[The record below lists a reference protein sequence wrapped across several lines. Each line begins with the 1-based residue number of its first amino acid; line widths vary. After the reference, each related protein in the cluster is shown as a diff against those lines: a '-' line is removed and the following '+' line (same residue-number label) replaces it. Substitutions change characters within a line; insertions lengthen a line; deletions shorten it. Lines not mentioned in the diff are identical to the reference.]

1 MDTAN
6 TLLIIINAS
15 MLLLTVVSVICAIVA
30 YKHQKKRARK
40 ESACKLAQ
48 YYAEN
53 IIKKFSFI
61 SSVFNICKTLEYIKK
76 TVELNRIRNFDNEE
90 LEVILKGK
98 NIKKKEFMDKV
109 TGFDPLVI
117 LNCRIAQIEPV
128 ADRSKIYQEFV
139 EINEQDDTLVL
150 KNASF
155 LINDFLQDITDLL
168 NSLEWFSMNCNYR
181 IADEELLYQS
191 LHQTFLSTVW
201 MLYAFIASNN
211 TNNENKTYTNIIELF
226 NLWRDRLNGIVDN
239 ASKKIAK
246 VEKKEKKIQKEK
258 EESKAKVFCG
268 KKL

>member
-6 TLLIIINAS
+6 KLLIIINAA
-15 MLLLTVVSVICAIVA
+15 MLFLTVVSVICAIIA

-53 IIKKFSFI
+53 VIKKYSYV
-61 SSVFNICKTLEYIKK
+61 SSVFKICKTLEYINK
-76 TVELNRIRNFDNEE
+76 TVELDQIRNFDNEE
-90 LEVILKGK
+90 FEMILKDK
-98 NIKKKEFMDKV
+98 EINPKEFMKKANE
-109 TGFDPLVI
+109 FDPFVI
-117 LNCRIAQIEPV
+117 LNCRIAQIDLIS
-128 ADRSKIYQEFV
+128 DRSKIYSEFI
-139 EINEQDDTLVL
+139 EKDEKDDTLIL

-155 LINDFLQDITDLL
+155 LINDFAQDITNLL

-211 TNNENKTYTNIIELF
+211 TSNENKMYTNIIELF
-226 NLWRDRLNGIVDN
+226 NLWRDRLNGIVAHAN
-239 ASKKIAK
+239 KKKAK
-246 VEKKEKKIQKEK
+246 VEKKEVKIQQEK
-258 EESKAKVFCG
+258 KESKAKVFHG